1 MIQATLKINLDGR
14 EFVLQTGDITKV
26 PADAI
31 GNAANA
37 ALAGG
42 GGVDGAIHRV
52 GGPSIMADLDV
63 VRSKI
68 GRCPAGN
75 AVFTGAGRLPAR
87 WVIHAVGPVYRYGR
101 QREAAETLAAC
112 YRRCLELAD
121 KLGAASLTLPA
132 ISTGVYGYP
141 LDEAAQVAVEAVAGA
156 LTASGSEVQRVSFV
170 LFGDDAFLAFARAAL
185 SLWPRAD

>member
-1 MIQATLKINLDGR
+1 MTQATLEINLKGR

-31 GNAANA
+31 VNAANA
-37 ALAGG
+37 ALSGG
-42 GGVDGAIHRV
+42 GGVDGAIHRA

-68 GRCPAGN
+68 GRCPPGD

-87 WVIHAVGPVYRYGR
+87 WVIHAVGPVYRGGR
-101 QREAAETLAAC
+101 HQEAETLASC

-121 KLGAASLTLPA
+121 KLGAVSLTLPA
-132 ISTGVYGYP
+132 ISTGAYRYP
-141 LDEAAQVAVEAVAGA
+141 LYEAAQVAVETVAGA
-156 LTASGSEVQRVSFV
+156 LTASGSQVQRVSFV
-170 LFGDDAFLAFARAAL
+170 LFGDDVFQAFKRAVL
-185 SLWPRAD
+185 RLWPQAG